1 MKHTAFISYNSKDDR
16 WAKWLQRKLEAYSMP
31 VVIRNEKDEVV
42 RREEKPK
49 KLRVFRYRADLNTV
63 SLNEGLAKELD
74 EARWLIVI
82 CSPNSA
88 KSAWVGTEIQH
99 FLNTGRRDHILPF
112 IVSGTSYSG
121 DEHEC
126 LNPVLKAAFPD
137 GDILGVNIDDY
148 GDDPRI
154 YRKRKALV
162 RTVSMLI
169 EVPDA
174 YSYLWNRYRLR
185 LWEGVVLKA
194 AGAAAIVLL
203 LMWAWHYNAEFDTQI
218 RLNDITPA
226 NPNLPAP
233 DSLKVMLMLDNEE
246 KLLVLTETDGTS
258 TFKNLPGRFANQ
270 EAHLTF
276 EAEGYEPVD
285 TVVAL
290 QRNGKVSLNI
300 HRDDTYGVL
309 AGTIID
315 ENGQP
320 IGGATVEAE
329 ELTCTSQEDGSFRLR
344 IPMEKQKPCPHVR
357 ISKAGCQTEE
367 YSRQGV
373 GLNWQVMLSPVSG
386 SKIIH

>member
-1 MKHTAFISYNSKDDR
+1 
-16 WAKWLQRKLEAYSMP
+16 MP
-31 VVIRNEKDEVV
+31 KVIRNEKDEVV

-74 EARWLIVI
+74 DARWLIVI

-88 KSAWVGTEIQH
+88 KSEWVGKEIQH
-99 FLNTGRRDHILPF
+99 FLKTGRRDHILPF

-121 DEHEC
+121 DENEC

-162 RTVSMLI
+162 RAVSLLI

-174 YSYLWNRYRLR
+174 YSYLWNRYRMR
-185 LWEGVVLKA
+185 FWEGVALKA
-194 AGAAAIVLL
+194 VGAAAIVMLL
-203 LMWAWHYNAEFDTQI
+203 LWAWHYNAEFETQI
-218 RLNDITPA
+218 RLNDTTPT
-226 NPNLPAP
+226 NSLPTP
-233 DSLKVMLMLDNEE
+233 DSLKVMLTLDNEE
-246 KLLVLTETDGTS
+246 KLLVLTETGRTGTY
-258 TFKNLPGRFANQ
+258 KNLPGRFANQ
-270 EAHLTF
+270 EARLTF

-285 TVVAL
+285 TVVIL
-290 QRNGKVSLNI
+290 QRNGEVNLNI

-315 ENGQP
+315 EKGQP
-320 IGGATVEAE
+320 VGGATVEVE
-329 ELTCTSQEDGSFRLR
+329 GLTCTSQEDGSFKLH
-344 IPMEKQKPCPHVR
+344 IPIEKQKLNPHVR
-357 ISKAGCQTEE
+357 ISKAGYKTEE
-367 YSRQGV
+367 YTRQGV
-373 GLNWQVMLSPVSG
+373 GLNWQVMLM
-386 SKIIH
+386 K